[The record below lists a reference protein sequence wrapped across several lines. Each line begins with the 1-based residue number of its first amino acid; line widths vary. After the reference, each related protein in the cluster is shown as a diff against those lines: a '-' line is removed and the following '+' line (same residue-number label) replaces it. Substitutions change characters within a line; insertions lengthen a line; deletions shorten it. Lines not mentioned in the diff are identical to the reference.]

1 MSLDVNR
8 LATFGDV
15 RRDILDTLQM
25 LKNKEIPVSLG
36 MAIFAGHKV
45 LNDNVQV
52 EINCAKLALQTKN
65 EAHAFIPLV
74 QMGSNMINGGG

>member
-1 MSLDVNR
+1 MSLDINR

-15 RRDILDTLQM
+15 RRDILETLQM
-25 LKNKEIPVSLG
+25 LKRGEIPVG
-36 MAIFAGHKV
+36 HAQTIFAGHKV

-52 EINCAKLALQTKN
+52 EINCAKLALLAKD

-74 QMGSNMINGGG
+74 KMGQNLISGSS